1 MSEDVNFPRHRA
13 AELLKVQTPMLMRE
27 NHLVDTLV
35 YDQTDFEHLTR
46 HFDHSKYTVKEP
58 VLAGNP
64 DKIKSQYI
72 ADFLKYRFEQPSP
85 ELYSTSS
92 KFIINFYSPG
102 VLINPY
108 RIPLLNT
115 AILLTSGFILTMA
128 HSYLRIEYF
137 LAAFRFLNLTILLGL
152 LFIMLQIYEYTFS
165 GFSMND
171 GVYGSIF
178 YMLTGFHGFHVIV
191 GTIFLIVCTC
201 RLRASHFTSNN
212 HFAFEA
218 AA

>member
-1 MSEDVNFPRHRA
+1 MAEDVNFLHNKDGNS
-13 AELLKVQTPMLMRE
+13 LKMAVPILMRE
-27 NHLVDTLV
+27 SHETGVLFH
-35 YDQTDFEHLTR
+35 DQTDFEALSRRQNHQIEKPVIPH
-46 HFDHSKYTVKEP
+46 HFSKTYKVPTSEIV
-58 VLAGNP
+58 NTF
-64 DKIKSQYI
+64 I
-72 ADFLKYRFEQPSP
+72 YRFRPAN
-85 ELYSTSS
+85 ELYTNSS
-92 KFIINFYSPG
+92 KVHINFYSPG

-115 AILLTSGFILTMA
+115 AILLTSGFVLTMA
-128 HSYLRIEYF
+128 HSYLRVESF
-137 LAAFRFLNLTILLGL
+137 LAAFRFLLFTIVMGVLFILLQL
-152 LFIMLQIYEYTFS
+152 YEYTYS

-191 GTIFLIVCTC
+191 GTIFLIVCLC
-201 RLRASHFTSNN
+201 RLKASHFTSNN